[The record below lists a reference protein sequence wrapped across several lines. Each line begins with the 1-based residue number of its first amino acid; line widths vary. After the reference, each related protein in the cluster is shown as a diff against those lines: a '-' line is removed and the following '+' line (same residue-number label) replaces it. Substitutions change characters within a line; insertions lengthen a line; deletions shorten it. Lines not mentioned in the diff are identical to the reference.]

1 MSRIIGFVSGVVV
14 GALGT
19 NWFYTQGSKKLTEKK
34 AILKEN
40 GAAFKEKAEEIG
52 HQTLVKAEKIGKE
65 LKQKGEELKTKATEM
80 GSAAKQKA
88 EDAKDAISKKINK

>member
-52 HQTLVKAEKIGKE
+52 HQT
-65 LKQKGEELKTKATEM
+65 
-80 GSAAKQKA
+80 
-88 EDAKDAISKKINK
+88 